1 MDKEIKSDIVL
12 TFVLLFF
19 SVVILFIIIPS
30 QINEPGYIKST
41 YLSPAF
47 VPRVFTVFI
56 GFMALLLFFRSITR
70 LKKSSSKK
78 DMHPAGIET
87 LTAEGRRGH
96 RIAVLIWVS
105 CCFFI
110 LAVELF
116 GILIPS
122 ILFLGALMVFFGQ
135 KKWLLVLSIMILVPL
150 LLYLFLHDIANVQFP
165 KGILFS

>member
-47 VPRVFTVFI
+47 VPRVFTIFI

-78 DMHPAGIET
+78 EMQPAGIET
-87 LTAEGRRGH
+87 
-96 RIAVLIWVS
+96 
-105 CCFFI
+105 C
-110 LAVELF
+110 
-116 GILIPS
+116 
-122 ILFLGALMVFFGQ
+122 
-135 KKWLLVLSIMILVPL
+135 
-150 LLYLFLHDIANVQFP
+150 LLYPSPSPRD
-165 KGILFS
+165 